1 MSDYIKR
8 EDAIKAM
15 AQYMMDMALIDNP
28 EASDRIEQWEGSI
41 AAPVM
46 STVKAADVVEVV
58 RCNECIH
65 NVGIRDNTEFYDNDI
80 VCDYWE
86 SDGLYS
92 TDFCSYGKRAEA

>member
-1 MSDYIKR
+1 MSDYPY
-8 EDAIKAM
+8 EAIVFLGDKDEIVE
-15 AQYMMDMALIDNP
+15 YTGD
-28 EASDRIEQWEGSI
+28 
-41 AAPVM
+41 
-46 STVKAADVVEVV
+46 EVV

-92 TDFCSYGKRAEA
+92 TDFCSYGERAEA

>member
-1 MSDYIKR
+1 MSRYIDADKLQQVYKEIHGGKR
-8 EDAIKAM
+8 SL
-15 AQYMMDMALIDNP
+15 LIDTEP
-28 EASDRIEQWEGSI
+28 
-41 AAPVM
+41 
-46 STVKAADVVEVV
+46 TADVVEVV

-65 NVGIRDNTEFYDNDI
+65 NVGIRDNTEFYDKDI

>member
-1 MSDYIKR
+1 MSRYI
-8 EDAIKAM
+8 DADRLLNGLKADALYPLIEKYGIESVID
-15 AQYMMDMALIDNP
+15 AQPTADL
-28 EASDRIEQWEGSI
+28 
-41 AAPVM
+41 
-46 STVKAADVVEVV
+46 VKVV

-92 TDFCSYGKRAEA
+92 TDFCSYGKRADE

>member
-8 EDAIKAM
+8 EDALRAF
-15 AQYMMDMALIDNP
+15 N
-28 EASDRIEQWEGSI
+28 GSC
-41 AAPVM
+41 
-46 STVKAADVVEVV
+46 STVDADDILRHLHKSIYVIKNLPPADAVEVV

-92 TDFCSYGKRAEA
+92 TDFCSYGERAEA

>member
-1 MSDYIKR
+1 MSRYIDVDKINYPPAYR
-8 EDAIKAM
+8 HLLQPIIM
-15 AQYMMDMALIDNP
+15 IQP
-28 EASDRIEQWEGSI
+28 
-41 AAPVM
+41 
-46 STVKAADVVEVV
+46 TADVAEVV

-92 TDFCSYGKRAEA
+92 TDFCSYGKRADE